1 MIDMPKMIPP
11 RLMSVEDFLLATAI
25 ASAGMLSL
33 WAAGHPV
40 EEWPTVVVVL
50 YASTRLAMMV
60 VTGLLACLAGLLAD
74 YGERV
79 LQRHGI
85 EVSDDVPADSVPR
98 STRAWLVVAIVSTVF
113 SLAVG
118 VGIAVNTLAVGWL
131 GITPLAPAFS
141 LAASGLLLYGGAML
155 GLLLGAP
162 ATLFF
167 VADARIVV
175 SEARLAS
182 VLSML
187 PEIKAGIPSAGRK

>member
-1 MIDMPKMIPP
+1 MIPP

-85 EVSDDVPADSVPR
+85 EVPDDVPTDSVPR
-98 STRAWLVVAIVSTVF
+98 STRAWLVITIVSTVF

-118 VGIAVNTLAVGWL
+118 VGILVSALAVGWL
-131 GITPLAPAFS
+131 EITPLAPAFL
-141 LAASGLLLYGGAML
+141 LAAWGLLLFGL
-155 GLLLGAP
+155 TGLLLMLVVPTLLFVMADAP
-162 ATLFF
+162 AE
-167 VADARIVV
+167 V
-175 SEARLAS
+175 RLAS
-182 VLSML
+182 VYSIL
-187 PEIKAGIPSAGRK
+187 PEIQAGIPLERR